1 MKLTASLYRLARKA
15 RGTQAAVAEALGI
28 RRVTI
33 MRRETARSTVTREA
47 MLALLTLPVIA
58 VTKCQKKQNPKSASL
73 IDAASATAPAPRKS
87 KDAASGSV
95 AGATTLS
102 KEPNTKGARLKIT
115 RGKGGAI
122 TYIVLAD

>member
-1 MKLTASLYRLARKA
+1 MTLTASQYRYDRKL
-15 RGTQAAVAEALGI
+15 RGTQTAVADALGI

-33 MRRETARSTVTREA
+33 MRRETARSAVTREA

-73 IDAASATAPAPRKS
+73 IDADSATAPAQPRS
-87 KDAASGSV
+87 ADVASGSV

-102 KEPNTKGARLKIT
+102 KGRSTRGAQLRIT

-122 TYIVLAD
+122 TYTVSAD

>member
-1 MKLTASLYRLARKA
+1 MKLTASQYRYDRKA
-15 RGTQAAVAEALGI
+15 RGTQTAVADALGI

-73 IDAASATAPAPRKS
+73 IAAASATAPAPQRS
-87 KDAASGSV
+87 ADAASGSA
-95 AGATTLS
+95 AGVTTLS
-102 KEPNTKGARLKIT
+102 KGRSTSVAQLKIT

-122 TYIVLAD
+122 TSTALAD